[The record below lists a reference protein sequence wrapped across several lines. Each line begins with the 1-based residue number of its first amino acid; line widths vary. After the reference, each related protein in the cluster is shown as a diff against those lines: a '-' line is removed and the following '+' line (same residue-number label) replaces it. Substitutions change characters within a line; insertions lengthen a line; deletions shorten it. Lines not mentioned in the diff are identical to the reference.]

1 MSQTETDIAIL
12 PAAGEDVLLRVAD
25 DPTPQSEP
33 EQAEPTRAA
42 DSNIADNAESP
53 EPQNSPWFAH
63 PVFVS
68 CSVSTMIHVAVL
80 TVCGLIWFL
89 IPHGPVGAG
98 VDSQLLESTIVEP
111 PEPVELAE
119 VTTQL
124 VSADVELTSGGES
137 RAHLVQPAPELEV
150 APRDRTFLSTAATQ
164 SEWTGTN
171 ITETI
176 DLVGSALANIAS
188 DGDGSGT
195 GDGDGNGTG
204 GMFGLR
210 PVGKRFVYVL
220 DCSKSMNHPHDS
232 EAKTRFKRMQIELVN
247 SVKSMSPEQEFY
259 IIFFNDF
266 VIRMPSRG
274 LTLAT
279 HDHKV
284 KYLTWMAHLQA
295 DGNTEPK
302 GALHLAMSLQPDV
315 IYFLTDGT
323 FDFRVERELLEFPKS
338 RAAIHTFAFKEHLTE
353 EMREVYSLFDTN
365 DGPKARKLVSLK
377 EFRKTR
383 AVWRAHQFLMKLAVK
398 HNGTFKIIP

>member
-1 MSQTETDIAIL
+1 MSQIEAGVAIL
-12 PAAGEDVLLRVAD
+12 PAAGDIGPPRVAD
-25 DPTPQSEP
+25 SSVPLFDP
-33 EQAEPTRAA
+33 A
-42 DSNIADNAESP
+42 DSIDSG
-53 EPQNSPWFAH
+53 EPATTEPPNSPWYAQ
-63 PVFVS
+63 PLLVS
-68 CSVSTMIHVAVL
+68 CSVSTVVHAAMLA
-80 TVCGLIWFL
+80 VCGLIWFL

-98 VDSQLLESTIVEP
+98 VDSQLLESAIVEP
-111 PEPVELAE
+111 PEPVELTE
-119 VTTQL
+119 VATQP

-137 RAHLVQPAPELEV
+137 RAHLVQPAPELDV
-150 APRDRTFLSTAATQ
+150 SPRDRTFLTTAATH
-164 SEWTGTN
+164 SEWTGTD
-171 ITETI
+171 ITQTI

-188 DGDGSGT
+188 DGNGNGT
-195 GDGDGNGTG
+195 GDGDGDGTG

-210 PVGKRFVYVL
+210 PVGRRFVYVL
-220 DCSKSMNHPHDS
+220 DCSKSMNHPHNS

-247 SVKSMSPEQEFY
+247 SVKSMSAEQEFY
-259 IIFFNDF
+259 FIFFNDY
-266 VIRMPSRG
+266 VIRMPSRS

-323 FDFRVERELLEFPKS
+323 FDYRIEQELLEFPQT
-338 RAAIHTFAFKEHLTE
+338 RAAVHTFAFKEHLTD

-365 DGPKARKLVSLK
+365 DGPKARKLVTLT

-383 AVWRAHQFLMKLAVK
+383 AVWRSHQLLKKLAAK
-398 HNGTFKIIP
+398 HNGQFRIIP

>member
-1 MSQTETDIAIL
+1 M
-12 PAAGEDVLLRVAD
+12 
-25 DPTPQSEP
+25 
-33 EQAEPTRAA
+33 
-42 DSNIADNAESP
+42 
-53 EPQNSPWFAH
+53 
-63 PVFVS
+63 
-68 CSVSTMIHVAVL
+68 
-80 TVCGLIWFL
+80 
-89 IPHGPVGAG
+89 
-98 VDSQLLESTIVEP
+98 EP
-111 PEPVELAE
+111 PDPVNLTE
-119 VTTQL
+119 VTTHT
-124 VSADVELTSGGES
+124 VSKDVELTSGGES
-137 RAHLVQPAPELEV
+137 RAHLVQPAPELDV
-150 APRDRTFLSTAATQ
+150 APRDRTFLTTAATQ
-164 SEWTGTN
+164 SEWTGDD

-188 DGDGSGT
+188 DGNGNGT
-195 GDGDGNGTG
+195 GDGDGDGTG

-232 EAKTRFKRMQIELVN
+232 DAKTRFKRMQIELVN

-259 IIFFNDF
+259 FIFFNDY
-266 VIRMPSRG
+266 VIRMPSRS

-323 FDFRVERELLEFPKS
+323 FDYRVEQELLEFPKS

-383 AVWRAHQFLMKLAVK
+383 AVWRAHQFLMKLSVK